1 MASKTEPKEQT
12 LVQQLER
19 ERDSLK
25 HGLWRQRRRPSGIAG
40 YALLALGVLFLA
52 LSIIYSS
59 ASSAI
64 ISALIGLGLAFWGC
78 VLLYITPS
86 SFVRSTLLDSTAISS
101 LATINKIITELNYEG
116 KGIYLPPTYL
126 RGVKGGTVFIPTTKK
141 IIIPPIQE
149 IAEDKVFLKNPGGI
163 CLTPLGLGLA
173 NLYEKELGKDFAK
186 TNLDYIQKN
195 LPKVFIEGLQI
206 AEDLEIESK
215 GNKVQAKI
223 TGSIYK
229 DLCKQVEEASPGICS
244 KIGCP
249 LCSSIALAIT
259 RSTRRPLVIQEV
271 KPTSDG
277 DTVEAEFRLLGRKRK
292 QTAKKKKPAENTKPD
307 PDATNAAKFTKTH
320 SNLAALILFI
330 SGSALLIVIGGIILN
345 EAIIT
350 GKTLS
355 LIIFGSA
362 LGESQIPGIGP
373 IIYVSLLA
381 GMLLI
386 LLSLLTYLLRRGR
399 P

>member
-1 MASKTEPKEQT
+1 MASKTDPREQP
-12 LVQQLER
+12 LIQALEKER
-19 ERDSLK
+19 EALK
-25 HGLWRQRRRPSGIAG
+25 RGLWKQRRRPSGIAG
-40 YALLALGVLFLA
+40 YTLLVLGATFLT

-59 ASSAI
+59 ASEAI
-64 ISALIGLGLAFWGC
+64 ISALIGLGLAFWGS

-101 LATINKIITELNYEG
+101 LATINKIIDELNYEG

-141 IIIPPIQE
+141 ITIPPIQE

-163 CLTPLGLGLA
+163 CLTPLGLGLT
-173 NLYEKELGKDFAK
+173 NLYEQELGKDFAK

-215 GNKVQAKI
+215 GNKVKAKI
-223 TGSIYK
+223 KGSIYK
-229 DLCKQVEEASPGICS
+229 DLCKQVEETSPGICS

-259 RSTRRPLVIQEV
+259 RSTRRPLIIQEV
-271 KPTSDG
+271 KPTSNG

-292 QTAKKKKPAENTKPD
+292 QAAKKKKA
-307 PDATNAAKFTKTH
+307 ATTANPGPNAATVAKTRP
-320 SNLAALILFI
+320 NLATLILFI
-330 SGSALLIVIGGIILN
+330 SGSALLIVIGALIFN
-345 EAIIT
+345 EAILT

-355 LIIFGSA
+355 LIVFGSA
-362 LGESQIPGIGP
+362 LGESAIPGIGP
-373 IIYVSLLA
+373 IIYISLLA

-386 LLSLLTYLLRRGR
+386 LSALLIHLLRRGK

>member
-1 MASKTEPKEQT
+1 MASKTDPREQP
-12 LVQQLER
+12 LIQELEKER
-19 ERDSLK
+19 EALK
-25 HGLWRQRRRPSGIAG
+25 RGLWRQRRRPSGIAG
-40 YALLALGVLFLA
+40 YALLALGATFLT
-52 LSIIYSS
+52 LSIIYS
-59 ASSAI
+59 AESSAI

-78 VLLYITPS
+78 ILLYITPS
-86 SFVRSTLLDSTAISS
+86 RFVRSTLLDSTAISS

-149 IAEDKVFLKNPGGI
+149 IAEDRVFLKNPGGI

-292 QTAKKKKPAENTKPD
+292 QAAKKKEAAETTNPG
-307 PDATNAAKFTKTH
+307 PDASNVAKTRP
-320 SNLAALILFI
+320 NLAALILFI
-330 SGSALLIVIGGIILN
+330 SGSALLIVIGGIIFN

-355 LIIFGSA
+355 LIIFGSSLA
-362 LGESQIPGIGP
+362 ESAIPGIGP
-373 IIYVSLLA
+373 IIYISLLA

-386 LLSLLTYLLRRGR
+386 LSALLIHLLKRGK